1 MPVIGSDM
9 IPTGCFRRK
18 GVAVVESVFLVVV
31 ATILGPILAVQAQ
44 KWIERLRETHE
55 RKLRV
60 FYTLMGSRAARTSAE
75 HVQALNL
82 IDLLFRRKAEKP
94 IIDAWE
100 AYREHLNQDVEKMT
114 PPQLDA
120 WSTRSND
127 HFNDLMYAMSGALR
141 YRFTKPQLQ
150 RGIYSPRAHNIADI
164 EQQVIRRG
172 AAMVLS
178 GEQAIKMQV
187 TAFPVSEDT
196 LKLQKEVQ
204 KALLDTLTKQRVLT
218 VRIVDNQGGISTV
231 RPPPRNN

>member
-1 MPVIGSDM
+1 MDV
-9 IPTGCFRRK
+9 
-18 GVAVVESVFLVVV
+18 LVVAV

-44 KWIERLRETHE
+44 KWIERLRETRE

-60 FYTLMGSRAARTSAE
+60 FYALMGSRAARTSPE

-100 AYREHLNQDVEKMT
+100 AYREHLSQDVEKMT
-114 PPQLDA
+114 PTQLDA
-120 WSTRSND
+120 WTSRGND
-127 HFNDLMYAMSGALR
+127 YFNDLMYAMSTALG

-150 RGIYSPRAHNIADI
+150 RGIYSPRAHSMADI
-164 EQQVIRRG
+164 EQQAIRRG

-178 GEQAIKMQV
+178 GNRPLKMEV
-187 TAFPVSEDT
+187 TSFPVSEDA

-204 KALLDTLTKQRVLT
+204 EAFLDTLKQQRVLN
-218 VRIVDNQGGISTV
+218 VRIVSEDEPAQPV
-231 RPPPRNN
+231 RLLPPSAG